1 MIKRLLASRQE
12 RRLLHVHFLKN
23 TRFSVCNFLLIAPKE
38 TAEMATPL
46 TLTLNVNNELKT
58 VTVADDT
65 EPLLYVL
72 RNQVGTQAVKFG
84 CGVAQCGA
92 CTVII
97 NGVTKRSCITQ
108 LKTVA
113 DGAQVTTLEGLGQPK
128 NSNGLLGIQNAFYV
142 NQAGQCAYCI
152 PGIIM
157 GASWLQGRRAA
168 GNTAI
173 PTVDEVKNFLSGIG
187 QTPPFVYLCRCG
199 AHMRI
204 VRAIQQ
210 ASQEMRS

>member
-1 MIKRLLASRQE
+1 
-12 RRLLHVHFLKN
+12 
-23 TRFSVCNFLLIAPKE
+23 
-38 TAEMATPL
+38 MATA
-46 TLTLNVNNELKT
+46 LTLNLFVNNEPKT

-72 RNQVGTQAVKFG
+72 RNQVGTQGVKFG

-97 NGVTKRSCITQ
+97 DSVTKRSCITQ

-113 DGAQVTTLEGLGQPK
+113 NGAHVTTLEGLGEPDDAD
-128 NSNGLLGIQNAFYV
+128 GLRGIQKAFFD
-142 NQAGQCAYCI
+142 NQAGQCAYCAA
-152 PGIIM
+152 GIIM
-157 GASWLQGRRAA
+157 GSYNWLRGRRAA

-173 PTVDEVKNFLSGIG
+173 PTDDEVKDFLSGIN

-199 AHMRI
+199 SHMRI

-210 ASQEMRS
+210 ASQEI

>member
-1 MIKRLLASRQE
+1 MAIP
-12 RRLLHVHFLKN
+12 
-23 TRFSVCNFLLIAPKE
+23 LI
-38 TAEMATPL
+38 
-46 TLTLNVNNELKT
+46 LNLYVNNQFTT

-72 RNQVGTQAVKFG
+72 RNQVGTKGVKFG

-97 NGVTKRSCITQ
+97 DGVTKRSCVTP
-108 LKTVA
+108 LNTVA
-113 DGAQVTTLEGLGQPK
+113 DGAQVTTLEGLGQP
-128 NSNGLLGIQNAFYV
+128 NNPNRLHGIQKAFV
-142 NQAGQCAYCI
+142 ENQAGQCAYCAG
-152 PGIIM
+152 GIIM
-157 GASWLQGRRAA
+157 GSNNWLQGRRNA

-173 PTVDEVKNFLSGIG
+173 PSDDEVKNFLSGIE

-199 AHMRI
+199 THMRI

-210 ASQEMRS
+210 ASQEM

>member
-1 MIKRLLASRQE
+1 VNSQ
-12 RRLLHVHFLKN
+12 LK
-23 TRFSVCNFLLIAPKE
+23 S
-38 TAEMATPL
+38 
-46 TLTLNVNNELKT
+46 

-97 NGVTKRSCITQ
+97 DGVTKRSCVTP

-113 DGAQVTTLEGLGQPK
+113 DGAQVTTLEGLGQP
-128 NSNGLLGIQNAFYV
+128 NSPNGLQGIQKAFLE
-142 NQAGQCAYCI
+142 NQAGQCAYCAS
-152 PGIIM
+152 GIMM
-157 GASWLQGRRAA
+157 GSYNWLQGRRAA

-173 PTVDEVKNFLSGIG
+173 PTDDEVKDFLSGIN
-187 QTPPFVYLCRCG
+187 QTPAFVYLCRCG
-199 AHMRI
+199 THMRI
-204 VRAIQQ
+204 VKAIQQ
-210 ASQEMRS
+210 ASQEI

>member
-1 MIKRLLASRQE
+1 
-12 RRLLHVHFLKN
+12 
-23 TRFSVCNFLLIAPKE
+23 
-38 TAEMATPL
+38 MATPL
-46 TLTLNVNNELKT
+46 ILNLYVNNQFTT

-72 RNQVGTQAVKFG
+72 RNQVGTKSVKFG

-97 NGVTKRSCITQ
+97 DGITKRSCVTP
-108 LKTVA
+108 LNTVA
-113 DGAQVTTLEGLGQPK
+113 DGAQVTTLEGLVGHRDDDDDTGLG
-128 NSNGLLGIQNAFYV
+128 NSRTGHGHPNRLQGIQKAFV
-142 NQAGQCAYCI
+142 DNQAGQCAYCAA
-152 PGIIM
+152 GIIM
-157 GASWLQGRRAA
+157 GSYNWLQGRRNA

-173 PTVDEVKNFLSGIG
+173 PSDDEVKNFLSGIG

-199 AHMRI
+199 THMRI

-210 ASQEMRS
+210 ASHEIDHDD

>member
-1 MIKRLLASRQE
+1 
-12 RRLLHVHFLKN
+12 
-23 TRFSVCNFLLIAPKE
+23 
-38 TAEMATPL
+38 MATPL
-46 TLTLNVNNELKT
+46 ILDLYVNNRFKT

-72 RNQVGTQAVKFG
+72 RNQVGTKGVKFG

-97 NGVTKRSCITQ
+97 DGVTKRSCVTP
-108 LKTVA
+108 LNTVA
-113 DGAQVTTLEGLGQPK
+113 DGAQVTTLEGLGQPNNRNEAERNLRGEAERDLRDPADK
-128 NSNGLLGIQNAFYV
+128 RLHGIQKAFV
-142 NQAGQCAYCI
+142 DNQAGQCAYCAA
-152 PGIIM
+152 GIIM
-157 GASWLQGRRAA
+157 GSYNWLQGRRNA

-173 PTVDEVKNFLSGIG
+173 PTDDEVKNFLSGIG

-199 AHMRI
+199 THMRI

-210 ASQEMRS
+210 ASQEIDHDD